1 VVDYRPPA
9 QRAQARATA
18 AQIDALGF
26 GAWVAD
32 GALGTVGVS
41 SIEII
46 PRRVLI
52 LTNQSGR
59 GALADTARFLE
70 PVLEHLGYV
79 PEQRT
84 LHGSLPELEI
94 AGRYQAVISCFSSPQ
109 LPAGYVGWLRAQLQ
123 AGVRFAI
130 FGSPG
135 FDLASPEARALGI
148 EVVRPA
154 SASGVRVTFRD
165 ELIGFEAE
173 PPARP
178 LDVPFLRITG
188 AGARAHLQLSDGRG
202 GEGTAIA
209 TTSWGGL
216 ASSHVFARRGLGG
229 ERAWV
234 LDPFQFL
241 EQALQLPRVPQP
253 DVTTEQGRR
262 VAMWLVRGRGLG
274 DRTRLRAR
282 PTTAS
287 VLKKLWRTHAWPHA
301 LDLSPGQSQPPTPAD
316 LAAAREL
323 SGLPFLESATLRP
336 GSTDARGPQ
345 ASLTHLQ
352 GMTLESPA
360 GETSAAG
367 STTMDGPLGP
377 IAPDLY
383 FLPANSPEA
392 YPYARVRET
401 LEYTGSPRR
410 LKPILLDY
418 HASVAGSPGGA
429 ATLEQL
435 YAWLATQEV
444 YPLAVS
450 EYGARVRAFREQVLL
465 RHLDGSFST
474 RGGEALRTLRVP
486 VELGFPDLA
495 ASPAVASVQRG
506 VHGQYVSFKP
516 GQERHLTLTP
526 DAPLLPHVVQAS
538 GAVERF
544 NILDASAER
553 LRIELE
559 IRGHGALSFEIAGLP
574 PLARCE
580 LGLPGRAVHANVG
593 ISGRLSVQLRQD
605 NARGVLSC
613 RSGQARS

>member
-1 VVDYRPPA
+1 
-9 QRAQARATA
+9 
-18 AQIDALGF
+18 
-26 GAWVAD
+26 
-32 GALGTVGVS
+32 
-41 SIEII
+41 
-46 PRRVLI
+46 
-52 LTNQSGR
+52 
-59 GALADTARFLE
+59 
-70 PVLEHLGYV
+70 
-79 PEQRT
+79 
-84 LHGSLPELEI
+84 
-94 AGRYQAVISCFSSPQ
+94 VISWFSSPQ

-135 FDLASPEARALGI
+135 FDLAGPEARALGI

-154 SASGVRVTFRD
+154 SASGARVTFRD

-178 LDVPFLRITG
+178 LDVPFLRVTG
-188 AGARAHLQLSDGRG
+188 DGVRAHLQLSDGRG

-209 TTSWGGL
+209 TTSWGGIAL
-216 ASSHVFARRGLGG
+216 SHVFARRGLGG

-241 EQALQLPRVPQP
+241 ERALQLPAVPQP

-274 DRTRLRAR
+274 ERTRLRAR
-282 PTTAS
+282 PATAN
-287 VLKKLWRTHAWPHA
+287 VLKKLWRTQGWPHA

-316 LAAAREL
+316 LDAAREL
-323 SGLPFLESATLRP
+323 SGLSFLELAALRP
-336 GSTDARGPQ
+336 GTTDARGPQ
-345 ASLTHLQ
+345 ASLTRVQ

-360 GETSAAG
+360 SSESSATG
-367 STTMDGPLGP
+367 STSSNGPVGP
-377 IAPDLY
+377 IAQDLY
-383 FLPANSPEA
+383 FLPPNSPEA

-418 HASVAGSPGGA
+418 HASVVGSPGGA

-435 YAWLATQEV
+435 YAWLATREI

-450 EYGARVRAFREQVLL
+450 EYGARVQAFREQVLL
-465 RHLDGSFST
+465 RHLDGSFSI
-474 RGGEALRTLRVP
+474 RGGEALRTLRLP

-495 ASPAVASVQRG
+495 ASPAVASVRRG

-516 GQERHLTLTP
+516 GQERHLILTP
-526 DAPLLPHVVQAS
+526 DAPLLPHVAHSS

-544 NILDASAER
+544 SILDASAER

-580 LGLPGRAVHANVG
+580 LGLPGRAVHASVG
-593 ISGRLSVQLRQD
+593 ISGRLSVQLQQN

-613 RSGQARS
+613 RSGEARS